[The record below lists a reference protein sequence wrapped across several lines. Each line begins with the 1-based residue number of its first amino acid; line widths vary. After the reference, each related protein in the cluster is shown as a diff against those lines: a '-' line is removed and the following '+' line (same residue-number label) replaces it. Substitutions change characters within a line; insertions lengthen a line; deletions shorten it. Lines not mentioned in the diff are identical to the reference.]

1 MWKEI
6 TEERY
11 STQLHFMMPTAMT
24 DWGFLAGKV
33 EDHNA
38 AHQPRYVVF
47 VKINGQFFEST
58 APITI
63 NEFDSLKTSDV
74 R

>member
-1 MWKEI
+1 MWKET

-11 STQLHFMMPTAMT
+11 STQLDFMMPTVMT

-38 AHQPRYVVF
+38 ARQPRYVAF

-63 NEFDSLKTSDV
+63 NEFDSLKTSDI

>member
-11 STQLHFMMPTAMT
+11 SRQLDFMMPTAMT

-38 AHQPRYVVF
+38 AHQPRYVAF
-47 VKINGQFFEST
+47 VKINGQFSNRPPLSPST
-58 APITI
+58 SSIP
-63 NEFDSLKTSDV
+63 
-74 R
+74 